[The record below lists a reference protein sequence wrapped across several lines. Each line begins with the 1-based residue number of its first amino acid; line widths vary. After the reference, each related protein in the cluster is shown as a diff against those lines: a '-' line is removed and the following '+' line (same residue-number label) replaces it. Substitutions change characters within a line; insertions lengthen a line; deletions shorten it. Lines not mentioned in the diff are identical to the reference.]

1 MIGNRGGRHVVDWQN
16 RELVKLLVSEST
28 SYSEVLKRVG
38 LTPSSNMVTLK
49 KYIDKYDI
57 DTSHFDPIKNRP
69 LTRNRATAEP
79 LANILVEHSKYA
91 SRSKLK
97 QRLVKEELLVYQCA
111 GCSTGGV
118 WQGKSLTLQ
127 LEHKNGVNDDYRLI
141 NLEFLC
147 PNCHSQTRTY
157 AGRNK
162 HTNK

>member
-1 MIGNRGGRHVVDWQN
+1 
-16 RELVKLLVSEST
+16 
-28 SYSEVLKRVG
+28 
-38 LTPSSNMVTLK
+38 MVTLK
-49 KYIDKYDI
+49 KYIDKYNI

-79 LANILVEHSKYA
+79 LINILVEHSKYA

-97 QRLVKEELLVYQCA
+97 QRLVKEHLLAYQCA
-111 GCSTGGV
+111 NCNIGSV
-118 WQGKSLTLQ
+118 WQGNSLTLQ
-127 LEHKNGVNDDYRLI
+127 LEHKNGISDDNRLE

-147 PNCHSQTRTY
+147 PNCHSQTSTY